1 MTQRFKKT
9 CPECA
14 QPFVTTRADQTFCT
28 PVHKAAFNN
37 RNSARGR
44 AGLTQAVLAWRAA
57 RNRADDGD
65 VGKAAFGELCRIA
78 DEMLREDKKAGR
90 DPVAYIK
97 RRYTVECKMPVRL
110 STPKAAQTNPRRPA
124 ARRANPVVAGR
135 GPAAPITLNQR
146 VAGSNPASPTIV
158 LPEKSEKSPTG
169 PEPKNGT

>member
-28 PVHKAAFNN
+28 PAHKATFNN

-57 RNRADDGD
+57 RNRADDGG
-65 VGKAAFGELCRIA
+65 VGKAAFGAQCRLA

-97 RRYTVECKMPVRL
+97 RRYTVEAKMTVRL
-110 STPKAAQTNPRRPA
+110 SAPKTAQTNPRRPVT
-124 ARRANPVVAGR
+124 RRSNPVVAGL
-135 GPAAPITLNQR
+135 GPVTPITLNQR
-146 VAGSNPASPTIV
+146 VVGSNPTSPTIV
-158 LPEKSEKSPTG
+158 SPEKSKKPAPGSDSE
-169 PEPKNGT
+169 NGT